1 MVNRRQV
8 TVWAGTFLAAMAC
21 GMVWAAGSPASAPV
35 EAPASRPAADTV
47 RLTLLHINDSHGR
60 LEPHLFQDASWGGYA
75 RLKTAVDGIRASGDA
90 DAVLLIHAGDV
101 FSKGDDLTQR
111 TLGAANVTLMNYLKF
126 DLWTPGN
133 GEFYDGLPNLQARIK
148 QANFDVITSNV
159 MLPDRSATVGK
170 SSVVRKVAGVRV
182 GFLGMCTVRKRHE
195 TNKKLVVSSSLETAR
210 KLVPPLQKRAD
221 VVVAVTHIGFFGD
234 VRLAGSVGG
243 IDVIIGGHSHTVLP
257 KGRRAK
263 GPDGRDT
270 LIAQAGEFLRYLGRV
285 DLTLERRGEGWRI
298 VASKATLI
306 PLDAKIKLDPT
317 VTALIAKLA
326 RGKRVPV
333 GAGR

>member
-8 TVWAGTFLAAMAC
+8 AAWAGTFLAVIAC
-21 GMVWAAGSPASAPV
+21 GMVWAATDP
-35 EAPASRPAADTV
+35 APASRPVANTV
-47 RLTLLHINDSHGR
+47 RLTLLHVNDSHGR
-60 LEPHLFQDASWGGYA
+60 LEPHNFNGASRGGYA
-75 RLKTAVDGIRASGDA
+75 RLKTAVDEIRASGGA

-111 TLGAANVTLMNYLKF
+111 TLGAANVALMNYLKF
-126 DLWTPGN
+126 DIWTPGN
-133 GEFYDGLPNLQARIK
+133 GEFYDGLPNLRARIK

-159 MLPDRSATVGK
+159 ALPDRSATVGK
-170 SSVVRKVAGVRV
+170 PSVVRTVAGVRV
-182 GFLGMCTVRKRHE
+182 GFMGMCTVRKRHE
-195 TNKKLVVSSSLETAR
+195 SNKKLVVGSPVETAK
-210 KLVPPLQKRAD
+210 KLVPQLRKQAD
-221 VVVAVTHIGFFGD
+221 VVVAVNHIGFFGD

-243 IDVIIGGHSHTVLP
+243 IDVIIGGHSHTVLQ

-263 GPDGRDT
+263 GPDGRPT

-285 DLTLERRGEGWRI
+285 DLKLERKGEGWRI
-298 VASKATLI
+298 AESKATLI

-326 RGKRVPV
+326 RAKKSLV
-333 GAGR
+333 GAGQ

>member
-1 MVNRRQV
+1 MVNRRQAA
-8 TVWAGTFLAAMAC
+8 VWAGTLLAAMAC
-21 GMVWAAGSPASAPV
+21 GMVWAAGGS
-35 EAPASRPAADTV
+35 APASRPAADTV
-47 RLTLLHINDSHGR
+47 RLTLLHVNDSHGH
-60 LEPHLFQDASWGGYA
+60 LEPHDFNGASRGGYA
-75 RLKTAVDGIRASGDA
+75 RLKTAVDEIRASGDA

-111 TLGAANVTLMNYLKF
+111 TLGGANVALMNHLKF
-126 DLWTPGN
+126 DIWTPGN
-133 GEFYDGLPNLQARIK
+133 GEFYDGLPNLRARIQ

-159 MLPDRSATVGK
+159 TLPDGSATVGK
-170 SSVVRKVAGVRV
+170 PSVVRKVAGVRV

-195 TNKKLVVSSSLETAR
+195 TNKKLVVGSSLETAR
-210 KLVPPLQKRAD
+210 KLLPPLRKQAD
-221 VVVAVTHIGFFGD
+221 VVVAVNHIGFFGD

-257 KGRRAK
+257 KGRRVKA
-263 GPDGRDT
+263 PDGRQT

-285 DLTLERRGEGWRI
+285 DLKLERKGENWRI
-298 VASKATLI
+298 VESKATLI